1 MIREDRRR
9 EIAEPRLSRIAPT
22 KAWSPLKID
31 FSYCLRLLLWLLA
44 PLLLVQAAT
53 APASTFTIESLD
65 EPVSIAGAWRFR
77 TGDSMAW
84 AAEDY
89 DDSSWSSLMV
99 PRDWRAQG
107 YDDLTG
113 MAWYRATLQFDLRD
127 DGTIDLNHLGVTI
140 GKIHSAYELYAGGIL
155 LGGSGKLPPS
165 PEMVYDRQLIYQ
177 IPRAAIGEDGK
188 VRLALRVWRHQ
199 LLFGKTSAGAY
210 EGNFEVGTVF
220 DLMRS
225 SGYTQLVLLV
235 LSALYLGFGSYHLYL
250 FRRNTALRQFL
261 WFGLFTLCVG
271 IYGFMQSQWK
281 HEFGLPFVGMKKLE
295 YFVLYIMPALGLQ
308 MIWSLLSYAPP
319 RWTRIYQFSFLGL
332 GGIVMLVPGL
342 EIAFMTLEAWL
353 IWVLPGI
360 FGVLVQMLWYAQSD
374 DEEARVEAR
383 TMLVGLTIFAA
394 AVLND
399 ILVEQGLV
407 ETPRLATPGFFAVVV
422 SMAISLANRFTG
434 LYGSLATQVSQR
446 TQELQDM
453 NARLTEAARV
463 DILTGLLN
471 RRGFMGRAEEEVVRS
486 ERNNRGFILVLADID
501 RFKSFNDDYGNDC
514 GDQIL
519 QQSADLLSQHLRQ
532 VDVLSRWG
540 EEEFLLLL
548 PETDLDGGRILA
560 EKLRATVQKHE
571 FEFDN
576 IKLSLTM
583 TFGIAAFE
591 SGMELGTCLRLADR
605 ALDSGKVAGR
615 NVVEVERERDYSLK
629 RKLPAST

>member
-1 MIREDRRR
+1 MRESCRNQLAGLSLAR
-9 EIAEPRLSRIAPT
+9 AAYPR
-22 KAWSPLKID
+22 AWDWLQID
-31 FSYCLRLLLWLLA
+31 FSHFLRILLWLLA
-44 PLLLVQAAT
+44 PLLLMQAAA

-77 TGDSMAW
+77 TGDNMAW
-84 AAEDY
+84 AAADY

-107 YDDLTG
+107 YEDLMG

-155 LGGSGKLPPS
+155 LGGSGKLPPD

-199 LLFGKTSAGAY
+199 LLFGTSSGGAY
-210 EGNFEVGTVF
+210 EGDFEVGTVF

-235 LSALYLGFGSYHLYL
+235 LSALYMGFGSYHLYL

-271 IYGFMQSQWK
+271 IYGFLQSQWK
-281 HEFGLPFVGMKKLE
+281 HEFGLPFVAMKKLE
-295 YFVLYIMPALGLQ
+295 YFVLYIMPALGFQ

-319 RWTRIYQFSFLGL
+319 RWTRIYQFSFLGM
-332 GGIVMLVPGL
+332 GAIVILVPGL
-342 EIAFMTLEAWL
+342 EIAFMTLDAWL
-353 IWVLPGI
+353 VWVLPGI
-360 FGVLVQMLWYAQSD
+360 FGVLVQVLWFAQSD
-374 DEEARVEAR
+374 DDEARGEAR
-383 TMLVGLTIFAA
+383 TLLVGLIIFAA

-399 ILVEQGLV
+399 ILIEQGLV

-446 TQELQDM
+446 TRELEDM
-453 NARLTEAARV
+453 NARLAEAARV

-471 RRGFMGRAEEEVVRS
+471 RRGFMGRAEEEVVRA
-486 ERNNRGFILVLADID
+486 ERNNREFILVLADID
-501 RFKSFNDDYGNDC
+501 RFKSFNDDYGNEC

-519 QQSADLLSQHLRQ
+519 QQSAELLSQQLRQ

-540 EEEFLLLL
+540 AEEFLLLL
-548 PETDLDGGRILA
+548 PETDLDGGRVLA

-591 SGMELGTCLRLADR
+591 TGMDLGTCLRLADR
-605 ALDSGKVAGR
+605 ALDSGKAAGR
-615 NVVEVERERDYSLK
+615 NVVEVERERDYSMK
-629 RKLPAST
+629 RKRPVSS